1 MKKSYSTPALK
12 TIVLGPES
20 AVMFNGS
27 KIDKSEETID
37 EGGFLSGDHAWDSSN
52 WSGADDEEE

>member
-27 KIDKSEETID
+27 ISTSEETID
-37 EGGFLSGDHAWDSSN
+37 ESGFLSGDHAWDSSN
-52 WSGADDEEE
+52 WSGADEEE

>member
-27 KIDKSEETID
+27 ISKSEETID
-37 EGGFLSGDHAWDSSN
+37 ESGFLSGDHAWDSSN
-52 WSGADDEEE
+52 WSGADEEE